1 MDVKFKKMNV
11 MKQLVTFGL
20 LILVILVVSS
30 CKDEEVNPPAEIIL
44 LDSEKS
50 LILSLELF
58 YYGKNINIWDE
69 SKRIVGTDGN
79 VEFTLH
85 QPEKYDGTD
94 YVNVTFNLN
103 GDAYSDFNNLNF
115 KLKVDMNKQSVEE
128 IEEASLDGKYL
139 SATNLILMLGD
150 W

>member
-1 MDVKFKKMNV
+1 

>member
-20 LILVILVVSS
+20 LILAILVVSS
-30 CKDEEVNPPAEIIL
+30 CKDDDVNPPAEIIL
-44 LDSEKS
+44 LDAEKS

-69 SKRIVGTDGN
+69 SKRIVGIDGN

-139 SATNLILMLGD
+139 SPTNLILMLGD